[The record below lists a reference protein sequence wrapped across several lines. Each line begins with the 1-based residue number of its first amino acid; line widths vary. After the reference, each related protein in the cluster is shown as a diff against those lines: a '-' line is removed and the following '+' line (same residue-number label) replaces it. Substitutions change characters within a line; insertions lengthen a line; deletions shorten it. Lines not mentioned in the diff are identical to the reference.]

1 MGGERDKEREGALER
16 GRALRGRSET
26 DSRGLI
32 WNSTNR
38 EPSSAWAETVARPD
52 WRMLRKR
59 ELGTQAPARLVPS
72 PAHSHTHSH
81 THTRKEYRLSANRAV
96 KLCLERMTAVGEEIR
111 GEDRGNKTW
120 GTNWNSCI
128 RFTVNQLPCVV
139 RRVHED
145 R

>member
-1 MGGERDKEREGALER
+1 MGGERDKERESALER
-16 GRALRGRSET
+16 GRGALRGRSGT

-32 WNSTNR
+32 WKSTNR
-38 EPSSAWAETVARPD
+38 APSSAWAETVAGPD

-59 ELGTQAPARLVPS
+59 ELGTQAPVRLVPS
-72 PAHSHTHSH
+72 PAHSHSH
-81 THTRKEYRLSANRAV
+81 TRTGKECRLSANRAV

-111 GEDRGNKTW
+111 REDRGNKTW
-120 GTNWNSCI
+120 GTNSNSCI
-128 RFTVNQLPCVV
+128 LFTVNQLPCVV